1 MDAKA
6 MEARINALEKK
17 VQRLDD
23 INEITR
29 LQRVYSYY
37 VMHMMRDEIYDCFA
51 DRKDVVLR
59 WLEGT
64 WKGKEGVARYFGVGS
79 DRPEPPPG
87 FIHQVMPIAGVVDI
101 NPDGKT
107 AKGRWYSF
115 GGVATPDQKT
125 GKTNPGIVGGLY
137 EIEYIK
143 EGGIWKFWKIDW
155 IIPLSIKIPAE
166 QWSPV
171 ETLGK
176 MIANFNA
183 PGADIPMEKN
193 DPRFVSG
200 YIFPFHYNH
209 PVTGK
214 PTSETKKNAKLLKNV
229 KAAEAAV
236 RDMFGLDDKTKA
248 KTKPAAKAKVAAK
261 PKAKKK

>member
-1 MDAKA
+1 MSEKA
-6 MEARINALEKK
+6 LEARIKALEKK
-17 VQRLDD
+17 VGILEDT
-23 INEITR
+23 NEITR

-51 DRKDVVLR
+51 DRADVKLR

-64 WKGKEGVARYFGVGS
+64 WYGKKGVARYFGVGDKS
-79 DRPEPPPG
+79 RPEPPPG
-87 FIHQVMPIAGVVDI
+87 FIHQVMPIAGVVDVA
-101 NPDGKT
+101 PDGKT

-137 EIEYIK
+137 EIDYIK
-143 EGGIWKFWKIDW
+143 EKGTWKFWKIDW
-155 IIPLSIKIPAE
+155 IIPLSIKIPTE
-166 QWSPV
+166 EWSPV
-171 ETLGK
+171 ENLGRRLAEFK
-176 MIANFNA
+176 A
-183 PGADIPMEKN
+183 PGADEPFIQG

-214 PTSETKKNAKLLKNV
+214 PTSEGKKNTTLLKNS
-229 KAAEAAV
+229 KGAEKAV
-236 RDMFGLDDKTKA
+236 RNMFGLNA
-248 KTKPAAKAKVAAK
+248 KKAKAK
-261 PKAKKK
+261 PKTKKK

>member
-1 MDAKA
+1 MTSIKQ
-6 MEARINALEKK
+6 MEARIKELEKK

-51 DRKDVVLR
+51 DRDDVTLH

-64 WKGKEGVARYFGVGS
+64 WKGKKGVARYFGVGT

-87 FIHQVMPIAGVVDI
+87 FIHQVMPIAGVVDVA
-101 NPDGKT
+101 PDGKT

-115 GGVATPDQKT
+115 GGVAVPDQKT

-137 EIEYIK
+137 EIDYIK

-171 ETLGK
+171 EALGK
-176 MIANFNA
+176 MIANFQA
-183 PGADIPMEKN
+183 PEPDEPYVKD

-214 PTSETKKNAKLLKNV
+214 PTSEGKKNARLLKNA

-236 RDMFGLDDKTKA
+236 RNMLGLDNKKKVTTTSKVKKTK
-248 KTKPAAKAKVAAK
+248 K
-261 PKAKKK
+261 

>member
-1 MDAKA
+1 MSVKDL
-6 MEARINALEKK
+6 EARIKGLEKK
-17 VQRLDD
+17 VGLLEDV
-23 INEITR
+23 NEVKR

-51 DRKDVVLR
+51 DSPDVVLH

-64 WKGKEGVARYFGVGS
+64 WKGKEGVKRYFGVGT

-87 FIHQVMPIAGVVDI
+87 FLHQVMPIAGVVDVDT
-101 NPDGKT
+101 DGKH

-115 GGVATPDQKT
+115 GGVAVPDQKT
-125 GKTNPGIVGGLY
+125 GKTNPSIVGGLY

-143 EGGIWKFWKIDW
+143 QKGVWKFLKIDW
-155 IIPLSIKIPAE
+155 IIPLSIRIPAE
-166 QWSPV
+166 SWTSV
-171 ETLGK
+171 EALGK
-176 MIANFNA
+176 MIENFKA
-183 PGADIPMEKN
+183 PEADVPAVKG

-214 PTSETKKNAKLLKNV
+214 PTSETAKNKKLLSNV
-229 KAAEAAV
+229 KAA
-236 RDMFGLDDKTKA
+236 A
-248 KTKPAAKAKVAAK
+248 KTAKATLVTKSK
-261 PKAKKK
+261 SKRK

>member
-1 MDAKA
+1 MDAKT
-6 MEARINALEKK
+6 MEAKLKALEKK

-23 INEITR
+23 INEVTR

-51 DRKDVVLR
+51 DRDDVVLR

-64 WKGKEGVARYFGVGS
+64 WKGKKGVARYFGVGDKS
-79 DRPEPPPG
+79 RPDSPPG

-101 NPDGKT
+101 SPDGKT

-115 GGVATPDQKT
+115 GGVAVPDQKT

-137 EIEYIK
+137 EIDYIK
-143 EGGIWKFWKIDW
+143 EKGVWKFWKIDW

-171 ETLGK
+171 ENLGRRLAQG
-176 MIANFNA
+176 IF
-183 PGADIPMEKN
+183 PGADEPMIDG

-200 YIFPFHYNH
+200 YIFPFHYDH

-214 PTSETKKNAKLLKNV
+214 PTSEGKKNSKLLKNTT
-229 KAAEAAV
+229 AAEKTV
-236 RDMFGLDDKTKA
+236 RNMFGLDGKSKA
-248 KTKPAAKAKVAAK
+248 KSKLKN
-261 PKAKKK
+261 KKK